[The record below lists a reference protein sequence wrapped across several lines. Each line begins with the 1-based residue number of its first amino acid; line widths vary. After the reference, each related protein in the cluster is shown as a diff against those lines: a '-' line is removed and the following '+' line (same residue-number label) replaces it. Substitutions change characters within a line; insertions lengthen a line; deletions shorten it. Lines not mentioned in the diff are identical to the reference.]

1 MKQVGKNFSQ
11 FKLPLDTEVLI
22 FKSPIGIEVTETA
35 LSNVP
40 LNSQV
45 GFKDV
50 PCILLAKD
58 SKQGTLCIFTNNPDD
73 FIEL

>member
-1 MKQVGKNFSQ
+1 MK
-11 FKLPLDTEVLI
+11 
-22 FKSPIGIEVTETA
+22 
-35 LSNVP
+35 
-40 LNSQV
+40 QV

-58 SKQGTLCIFTNNPDD
+58 SKQGTLCIFTNNPED